1 MEIQNQVGHRLRGD
15 LSRLHNVLDAAASQ
29 GIRSLGQVA
38 DRVCEAFDLRDGRGR
53 CQRAS
58 CRKAL
63 ADLEAV
69 GEVSLPAPRR
79 RTGAVRRPRVL
90 PQPVAPAHDVPGEV
104 GALRELALVRV
115 ETDAQRLVWN
125 TLMAHEH
132 PRGAGPFVGHQL
144 RYLVGSAHGWLGGVG
159 FAASARRIKARDAW
173 VGWDDARRRAH
184 LHRVV
189 GLCRMLIRPGVVCR
203 NLASHVLGRAVRAVG
218 EDFERLYR
226 YRPWLLETFVDE
238 TEHTGASLRAA
249 NWVRV
254 GESCGR
260 GRNDRTH
267 AAPHT
272 RKAVY
277 LYALEPAWRE
287 RLALPAPGLAPLAP
301 GEGLDADSWAA
312 NEFAGAPLGDARLS
326 ARLVESARHMAQSP
340 MRAITGAT
348 NGARALVKGH
358 YRLIDQPADSEVSVE
373 HILAPHRE
381 RTLQRMGSEDTVLC
395 VQDTTTL
402 SFTRRGQTQGLGVIG
417 SNQTGALAR
426 GLHLHTTLAVNPD
439 GVPLGVLRAGF
450 DAPPPPQRDET
461 GKPSQSTKP
470 REERKSYRWVEG
482 LRDCAQAT
490 RTLLQTRV
498 VCTMDREADFLDLF
512 IERREH
518 APHVELLVRAKVD
531 RVLGKDA
538 TPEGDRVSRRLFDEV
553 RNASA
558 RGTCTVELNRL
569 SARVKASKQAPKS
582 RRAARRAEVTLR
594 YQPVALPCPGAAPVE
609 LWVVHAREERPPP
622 KAEALEWF
630 VLTTLS
636 VTSTADAQRVLR
648 WYALRWRIEDYFRI
662 LKSGCKVE
670 ELQHHTAERL
680 ERAIAIKMV
689 VGWRIQ
695 LMVRL
700 GREVPE
706 LPSELLF
713 SDGELRVLATFARS
727 RELPP
732 PERLGD
738 AVGLVARLGGWLG
751 RTRHPPGAQL
761 MWHGYTQL
769 VAMAFAFELRD
780 EYG

>member
-1 MEIQNQVGHRLRGD
+1 MEIQNQVGHRLRGN
-15 LSRLHNVLDAAASQ
+15 LPQLRNVLDAAASQ
-29 GIRSLGQVA
+29 GVRSLGRVA

-63 ADLEAV
+63 AALEAV
-69 GEVSLPAPRR
+69 GEVSLPAPRH
-79 RTGAVRRPRVL
+79 RTGAVRRPRML

-104 GALRELALVRV
+104 GALRELELVRV

-144 RYLVGSAHGWLGGVG
+144 RYLVASAHGWLGGVG
-159 FAASARRIKARDAW
+159 FAASARRLNARDAW
-173 VGWDDARRRAH
+173 VGWEDARRRAH

-189 GLCRMLIRPGVVCR
+189 GLCRMLIRPHVACR

-218 EDFERLYR
+218 EDFERLYG
-226 YRPWLLETFVDE
+226 YRPWLLETFVEE

-254 GESCGR
+254 GETGGR

-267 AAPHT
+267 GAPQT

-277 LYALEPAWRE
+277 LYELEPAWRE
-287 RLALPAPGLAPLAP
+287 RLALPAPGLAPRAP
-301 GEGLDADSWAA
+301 GEGLDAESWAA

-348 NGARALVKGH
+348 HGARAVVKGH

-381 RTLQRMGSEDTVLC
+381 RTLQRMGSESTVLC

-450 DAPPPPQRDET
+450 DAPPPPDPEAT
-461 GKPSQSTKP
+461 GPKA
-470 REERKSYRWVEG
+470 REEKKSYRWVEG
-482 LRDCAQAT
+482 LHDCAQAAQ
-490 RTLLQTRV
+490 RLPETRV

-512 IERREH
+512 VEHRAH
-518 APHVELLVRAKVD
+518 APHVELLVRAKVN
-531 RVLGKDA
+531 RVVAKDT
-538 TPEGDRVSRRLFDEV
+538 TPEGDQVVRRLFDEV
-553 RNASA
+553 RNAPA
-558 RGTCTVELNRL
+558 RGTCTVEVGRL
-569 SARVKASKQAPKS
+569 SARVKASKQAPKNT
-582 RRAARRAEVTLR
+582 RPARLAETTLR
-594 YQPVALPCPGAAPVE
+594 YEPVALPCPPAAPVE
-609 LWVVHAREERPPP
+609 LWMVHAREERPPA
-622 KAEALEWF
+622 KAEPLEWF
-630 VLTTLS
+630 VLTTVP
-636 VTSTADAQRVLR
+636 VTSADDATRILQC
-648 WYALRWRIEDYFRI
+648 YALRWRIEDYFRI

-670 ELQHHTAERL
+670 ELQHHSAERL

-713 SDGELRVLATFARS
+713 SDGELRVLAAFARS
-727 RELPP
+727 RELPAP
-732 PERLGD
+732 
-738 AVGLVARLGGWLG
+738 
-751 RTRHPPGAQL
+751 
-761 MWHGYTQL
+761 
-769 VAMAFAFELRD
+769 
-780 EYG
+780 